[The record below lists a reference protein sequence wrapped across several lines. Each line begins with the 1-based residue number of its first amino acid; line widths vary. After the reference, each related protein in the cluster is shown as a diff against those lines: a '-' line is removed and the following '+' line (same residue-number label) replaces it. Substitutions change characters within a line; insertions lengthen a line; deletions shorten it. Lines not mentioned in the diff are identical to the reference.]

1 MRRPGPWKK
10 VWYQDGFGPHL
21 NGIKS
26 MNNHKIN
33 PGEERM
39 HRFIW
44 IRKLPRLGVAILQT
58 MAFFFIM
65 SVASPAWAA
74 DPIKVGFSM
83 GMTGANGPNGKQLLI
98 ALEIWRDD
106 VNEKGGLLGR
116 PVELVYYDDQ
126 TSPANEPSIYKKLID
141 VDKVDLLIGP
151 YGTNQIAAALPVLQS
166 ANRTTI
172 GILGLAANGQAH
184 YANYFSMIPYGQD
197 PAREFSRGFFE
208 LAKAQNPK
216 PKTVAI
222 VGVDA
227 EFGKTSTDGAR
238 ANAKAAGFTIIYD
251 QLYPPPMTD
260 LSPIVRA
267 IKATNPDIVFAASYP
282 PDTVAFVRAVNEVGL
297 SPSIMG
303 GTLIGMLATPLKVS
317 MGPLM
322 NGYVNNAEVFMPVPT
337 MMSFPGVQDVL
348 AKYRERA
355 KGQGVDPFGYNFV
368 PFGYATGQV
377 LAAAVAGTKSLDHK
391 QLADYMRG
399 HSFSTVVGDVAF
411 GTDGEWV
418 KPRSLVSQWRGL
430 TGNDLGQLTDPKN
443 WALVWPPEYKTDEFI
458 YPYSAAKK

>member
-1 MRRPGPWKK
+1 MHGSVWLQKLRRF
-10 VWYQDGFGPHL
+10 GF
-21 NGIKS
+21 
-26 MNNHKIN
+26 
-33 PGEERM
+33 
-39 HRFIW
+39 
-44 IRKLPRLGVAILQT
+44 AILQT
-58 MAFFFIM
+58 IALVFFWA
-65 SVASPAWAA
+65 VSPAWTA

-83 GMTGANGPNGKQLLI
+83 GMTGANGPNGKQLQV

-106 VNEKGGLLGR
+106 VNAKGGLLGR

-126 TSPANEPSIYKKLID
+126 TSPANEPSIYSKLID

-166 ANRTTI
+166 HNRTTV
-172 GILGLAANGQAH
+172 GILGLAANSQAH
-184 YANYFSMIPYGQD
+184 YKNYFSMIPYGQN

-208 LAKAQNPK
+208 LATAQNPK

-238 ANAKAAGFTIIYD
+238 ANAKAAGLTIVYD
-251 QLYPPPMTD
+251 QLYPPPMAD
-260 LSPIVRA
+260 LAPIARA
-267 IKATNPDIVFAASYP
+267 IKATNPDIVFVAAYP
-282 PDTVAFVRAVNEVGL
+282 PDSVAFVRAANEVGL
-297 SPSIMG
+297 SPNMMG
-303 GTLIGMLATPLKVS
+303 GTLIGLLATPLKVL

-337 MMSFPGVQDVL
+337 MMNFPGVQDVL
-348 AKYRERA
+348 NKYQERA
-355 KGQGVDPFGYNFV
+355 KGQGIDSFGYNFV
-368 PFGYATGQV
+368 PYGYATGQV
-377 LAAAVAGTKSLDHK
+377 LAQAVAATKSLDHK

-418 KPRSLVSQWRGL
+418 KPRALVSQWRGL
-430 TGNDLGQLTDPKN
+430 TGNDLGQLTDPKK
-443 WALVWPPEYKTDEFI
+443 WVLIWPPEYKTGEFI

>member
-1 MRRPGPWKK
+1 MHGFFWLHKLRRF
-10 VWYQDGFGPHL
+10 GF
-21 NGIKS
+21 
-26 MNNHKIN
+26 
-33 PGEERM
+33 
-39 HRFIW
+39 
-44 IRKLPRLGVAILQT
+44 AILQT
-58 MAFFFIM
+58 TALVFFCA
-65 SVASPAWAA
+65 VTNPAWAA
-74 DPIKVGFSM
+74 EPIKVGFSM
-83 GMTGANGPNGKQLLI
+83 GMTGPNGPNGKQLLV

-106 VNEKGGLLGR
+106 VNGKGGLLGR

-126 TSPANEPSIYKKLID
+126 TSPANEPSIYTKLID

-151 YGTNQIAAALPVLQS
+151 YGTNQIAAALPVLQ
-166 ANRTTI
+166 ARNRTTI

-184 YANYFSMIPYGQD
+184 YKNYFSMIPYGQD
-197 PAREFSRGFFE
+197 PAHEFSRGFFE

-238 ANAKAAGFTIIYD
+238 ANAKAAGFTIVYD

-267 IKATNPDIVFAASYP
+267 IKATNPDIVFAAAYP
-282 PDTVAFVRAVNEVGL
+282 PDTVAFVRAANEVGL
-297 SPSIMG
+297 APSIMG
-303 GTLIGMLATPLKVS
+303 GTLIGLLATPLKIS

-337 MMSFPGVQDVL
+337 MMNFPGVQDVL
-348 AKYRERA
+348 KKYQERA
-355 KGQGVDPFGYNFV
+355 KGQGIDPFGYNFV

-377 LAAAVAGTKSLDHK
+377 LAAAVAATKSLDHA
-391 QLADYMRG
+391 LLGDYMRG
-399 HSFSTVVGDVAF
+399 HSFSTVVGNVAF

-430 TGNDLGQLTDPKN
+430 TGNDLSQLTDPKN
-443 WALVWPPEYKTDEFI
+443 WALVWPPEHKTGEFI

>member
-1 MRRPGPWKK
+1 MHGLFWLPKLRRF
-10 VWYQDGFGPHL
+10 GF
-21 NGIKS
+21 
-26 MNNHKIN
+26 
-33 PGEERM
+33 
-39 HRFIW
+39 
-44 IRKLPRLGVAILQT
+44 AILQT
-58 MAFFFIM
+58 IALVLFWA
-65 SVASPAWAA
+65 VAPAWAA
-74 DPIKVGFSM
+74 EPIKVGFSM
-83 GMTGANGPNGKQLLI
+83 GMTGANGPNGKQLLV
-98 ALEIWRDD
+98 ALEIWRDN
-106 VNEKGGLLGR
+106 VNAKGGLLGR

-126 TSPANEPSIYKKLID
+126 TSPANEPSIYTKLID

-166 ANRTTI
+166 HNRTTI
-172 GILGLAANGQAH
+172 GILGLAANSQAH
-184 YANYFSMIPYGQD
+184 YKNYFSMIPYGQD

-208 LAKAQNPK
+208 LAIAQNPK

-238 ANAKAAGFTIIYD
+238 TNAKAAGLTIVYD

-267 IKATNPDIVFAASYP
+267 IKATNPDIVFVAAYP
-282 PDTVAFVRAVNEVGL
+282 PDSVSFVRAANETGL
-297 SPSIMG
+297 SPNMMG
-303 GTLIGMLATPLKVS
+303 GTLIGLLATPLKVS

-337 MMSFPGVQDVL
+337 MMNFPGVQDVL
-348 AKYRERA
+348 KKYQERA
-355 KGQGVDPFGYNFV
+355 KGQGIDPFGYNFV

-377 LAAAVAGTKSLDHK
+377 LADAVVATNSLDHK
-391 QLADYMRG
+391 KLADYMRS

-418 KPRSLVSQWRGL
+418 KPRAIVSQWRGL

-443 WALVWPPEYKTDEFI
+443 WVLVWPPEHKTGEFI